1 MFGFPHYAR
10 ENTGIDDKERVRESM
25 SSSNL
30 HIVQGGDVFCTPSMI
45 HALIWSDGANVETT
59 MIAQQPWRLRVAN

>member
-1 MFGFPHYAR
+1 MRYTK
-10 ENTGIDDKERVRESM
+10 ESIDVDTKVEVRESM